1 MKKAAQVWRPFPS
14 RLEACNPLKSH
25 KTAKAFIGNPC
36 RKQAE
41 IWKSLQKRLGG
52 APLFRRLCSLPRRRG
67 VGLEARRR
75 SAAGR
80 ENFPIRKALKSHK
93 TGKFSR
99 VRRPLAPM
107 IRMPRQDRQRAV

>member
-1 MKKAAQVWRPFPS
+1 
-14 RLEACNPLKSH
+14 LE
-25 KTAKAFIGNPC
+25 
-36 RKQAE
+36 
-41 IWKSLQKRLGG
+41 KRLK
-52 APLFRRLCSLPRRRG
+52 ARLCSAVFAPVTPG

-80 ENFPIRKALKSHK
+80 ENFPIRKALKSHE

-107 IRMPRQDRQRAV
+107 IRMPRQDRQGAV

>member
-1 MKKAAQVWRPFPS
+1 MSLKV
-14 RLEACNPLKSH
+14 LEVCNPLKSH
-25 KTAKAFIGNPC
+25 KTAKAFLGNPC

-41 IWKSLQKRLGG
+41 IWKGLEARLYSAVV
-52 APLFRRLCSLPRRRG
+52 APSRG

-75 SAAGR
+75 SAAAR
-80 ENFPIRKALKSHK
+80 ENFPIRKALKSHE